1 VRHTL
6 MASWLPLTLL
16 GMSLYAGFNVTMKLA
31 GERTNSLLGAFI
43 VALVGAVTMGLTM
56 LYLRATGEPI
66 DLSQTTTAG
75 IVYSVIG
82 GLCVIG
88 FDVVLY
94 MLFAKQAPLS
104 VVIPIIQIGTIAL
117 MTLAGVVWFGETMSM
132 QRVLGLGLAVAS
144 VFLLTR

>member
-1 VRHTL
+1 
-6 MASWLPLTLL
+6 MATWLPLTLL
-16 GMSLYAGFNVTMKLA
+16 GMTLYAGFNVTMKLA
-31 GERTNSLLGAFI
+31 GERMNSLLGAFI
-43 VALVGAVTMGLTM
+43 VALVGTVTMGLTL
-56 LYLRATGEPI
+56 LYLRASGEPL

-75 IVYSVIG
+75 VVYSVIG

-104 VVIPIIQIGTIAL
+104 VVVPIIQIGTIAL
-117 MTLAGVVWFGETMSM
+117 MTLAGVVWFGESMST
-132 QRVLGLGLAVAS
+132 QRILGLALAVAS

>member
-1 VRHTL
+1 

-16 GMSLYAGFNVTMKLA
+16 GMTLYAGFNVTMKLA
-31 GERTNSLLGAFI
+31 GERMNSLLGAFI

-56 LYLRATGEPI
+56 LYLRASGQPL
-66 DLSQTTTAG
+66 DLSQTTTTG
-75 IVYSVIG
+75 VVYSVIG

-94 MLFAKQAPLS
+94 MLFARQAPLS
-104 VVIPIIQIGTIAL
+104 VVVPIIQIGTIAL
-117 MTLAGVVWFGETMSM
+117 MTLAGVAWFGETMST
-132 QRVLGLGLAVAS
+132 QRVLGLVLAVAS